1 MHEYSLVQALLERVD
16 LEVRRRQATAVHRV
30 RVRIG
35 ELAGVE
41 VPLLRTAFT
50 MARGGST
57 CADAELELVPIAAR
71 WHCTRCEIDIE
82 RGMSLRCPR
91 CDRPAALVEG
101 GDLFLESVEMEV
113 A

>member
-16 LEVRRRQATAVHRV
+16 VEARRQQATAVHRV

-41 VPLLRTAFT
+41 ASLLRTAFT
-50 MARGGST
+50 MARSGSA
-57 CADAELELVPIAAR
+57 CSEAELEVVPIPAR
-71 WHCTRCEIDIE
+71 WSCTRCDLDVE
-82 RGMSLRCPR
+82 RGRSLRCPR
-91 CDRPAALVEG
+91 CGRPAALVEG
-101 GDLFLESVEMEV
+101 GDLFLESVELEV